1 MSYTKREKS
10 IRILFSQPTNS
21 TGEKKTLFLKLN
33 SKYV

>member
-21 TGEKKTLFLKLN
+21 TGEKNFIFKIKQ
-33 SKYV
+33 